1 MAFEQS
7 LSIAVDL
14 EEDVNAEVRAVGL
27 NLLRGL
33 IRLTPVDTGRAKGN
47 WFVSIVNPSRAIDGQ
62 RRQATAFSEGIIEI
76 ALARGM
82 AYPTVTLS
90 NNLPYIERLN
100 DGYSMQAPKKFVETE
115 LDRIVNARLNV
126 DG

>member
-47 WFVSIVNPSRAIDGQ
+47 WFVSIANPNREISND
-62 RRQATAFSEGIIEI
+62 RRQATAFSDGAINI
-76 ALARGM
+76 ALARGR